1 MQKNETPNRR
11 GRHSGLGQEGAIRP
25 KVTPKSTI
33 RQRFKRIIVWLAVTG
48 WLPLR
53 LAEKILEIGG
63 LSHE

>member
-1 MQKNETPNRR
+1 MTKKNALTGRASGR
-11 GRHSGLGQEGAIRP
+11 GRKGVVRP

-63 LSHE
+63 LSYE